1 MCVTKLRLSFGQLS
15 TFNFQRSTWKMHGGG
30 VEEARKHCRD
40 WVLPRFGGLPITS
53 LLVRLL
59 SRDQNGV
66 LLPSGNEERPAIIGV
81 FI

>member
-1 MCVTKLRLSFGQLS
+1 
-15 TFNFQRSTWKMHGGG
+15 